1 MLNIIICDDEK
12 VLRSDLKRI
21 LEAELGL
28 MGVSYRITEYG
39 SGEEMLTE
47 YPNIPGQ
54 KILYLDIKLDNINGI
69 DTARRIR
76 RLDASAVIIFV
87 TVYPEFVFQGYEV
100 RALDYILK
108 PYEKEKIIR
117 SLQNALSVLDLTKES
132 CFFLD
137 HRKGSQRIPFDAIP
151 YFYSRQH
158 KVYIVTT
165 EGTQSF
171 YGKLGDLEGSLPSCF
186 VRIHNRYF
194 INLKYLDSLEKNCA
208 IVGNTALPVSRS
220 YKQSLS
226 IAYARY
232 MLE

>member
-1 MLNIIICDDEK
+1 M
-12 VLRSDLKRI
+12 R
-21 LEAELGL
+21 A
-28 MGVSYRITEYG
+28 
-39 SGEEMLTE
+39 
-47 YPNIPGQ
+47 P
-54 KILYLDIKLDNINGI
+54 
-69 DTARRIR
+69 
-76 RLDASAVIIFV
+76 VIFNCN
-87 TVYPEFVFQGYEV
+87 TVF
-100 RALDYILK
+100 
-108 PYEKEKIIR
+108 
-117 SLQNALSVLDLTKES
+117 
-132 CFFLD
+132 
-137 HRKGSQRIPFDAIP
+137 GSQRIPFDTIQ
-151 YFYSRQH
+151 YFFSRQH

-226 IAYARY
+226 ITYARY